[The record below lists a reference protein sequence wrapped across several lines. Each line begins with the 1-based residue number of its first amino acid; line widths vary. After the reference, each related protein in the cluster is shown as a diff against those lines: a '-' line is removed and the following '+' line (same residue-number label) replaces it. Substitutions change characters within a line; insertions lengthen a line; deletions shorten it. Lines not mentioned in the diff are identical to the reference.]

1 MVLISGIIKTYFL
14 KRQRERARGR
24 ENRGKKQGGQNGAN
38 WAQMGDAVGFQGCPT
53 TNTASITPLQETRA
67 LFPYITE
74 LKKKN

>member
-1 MVLISGIIKTYFL
+1 V
-14 KRQRERARGR
+14 RERARGR
-24 ENRGKKQGGQNGAN
+24 ENRGKKQGDQNGAN

-74 LKKKN
+74 LKKKKLKFLGVLVV